1 MARNV
6 KSVSF
11 SIPEDL
17 YHKLELEAQE
27 MRLSRSA
34 WLTLMLAQRF
44 AKLGC
49 DYAEGQVE
57 QGCLSET

>member
-17 YHKLELEAQE
+17 YHKLELEAEE

-34 WLTLMLAQRF
+34 WLTLMLARRF
-44 AKLGC
+44 VKLGG
-49 DYAEGQVE
+49 DHAEGKVE
-57 QGCLSET
+57 QGCISET